1 MPAQAPGRSRTMG
14 GCEQL
19 FSASVASPLSKT
31 AWLFSRTIT
40 PLTHTPTH
48 TERTLILLTL
58 LDMTRAHM
66 MNSGV
71 QKRFRWPCA
80 ADALHALG
88 RVFLKRPTRRRGWPS
103 SPRQTARACLRA
115 QSVLETSELGLGVR
129 AGDDGVGRHMG
140 VPGPEAAEEAAE
152 GAAARGGRALGA
164 RERMS
169 ASMSLSVISSARRS
183 GSPNTCRGKAQSH
196 GA

>member
-1 MPAQAPGRSRTMG
+1 
-14 GCEQL
+14 
-19 FSASVASPLSKT
+19 
-31 AWLFSRTIT
+31 
-40 PLTHTPTH
+40 
-48 TERTLILLTL
+48 
-58 LDMTRAHM
+58 

-88 RVFLKRPTRRRGWPS
+88 RVFLKRPTRRRGLPS
-103 SPRQTARACLRA
+103 SPRQTARACLGRA

-183 GSPNTCRGKAQSH
+183 GSPNTSVSNSVA
-196 GA
+196 GAARQGPPATFLAS